1 MLSFWDRKQTKTYR
15 AYSMN
20 TGLVLFRLRL
30 SFTVFSNYRSTI
42 KYNKYY
48 DTKDYSL
55 LLVKQ

>member
-1 MLSFWDRKQTKTYR
+1 
-15 AYSMN
+15 MN